1 MVRRRSHNHDQ
12 KRNGRWRKLAGAG
25 IAAAL
30 VVGGLSLM
38 PRADAATTV
47 KGPDPSAASV
57 NAATGPFAV
66 SRTTVGRGNGFG
78 GATIFFPTD
87 TSQGTFG
94 AVAIAPGF
102 TARQSS
108 ISWMGPRF
116 ASQGF
121 VVMTIDTNS
130 TSDNPTSRSRQLL
143 AALDFLTKQS
153 TVRTRVDPNRL
164 AVMGH
169 SMGGG
174 GTMEAAQARSSL
186 KAAIPLAG
194 WDTRKNFSSV
204 TVPTL
209 VIGAQRDTIAPVN
222 SHSKRFFSSLPAQ
235 TEKGYVELA
244 GGSHFTPNS
253 PNNVIASMSIS
264 WLKTFVDDDPRYEQ
278 FLCGSAPRGASAK
291 EVSCPL

>member
-1 MVRRRSHNHDQ
+1 MDNRPSPHRRLRA
-12 KRNGRWRKLAGAG
+12 LTAAGAAAAVIATG
-25 IAAAL
+25 IAL
-30 VVGGLSLM
+30 I

-47 KGPDPSAASV
+47 KGPAPSQQSVTAAQ
-57 NAATGPFAV
+57 GPFAT
-66 SRTTVGRGNGFG
+66 SRTTVPRGNGFG

-108 ISWMGPRF
+108 IAWMGPRF

-121 VVMTIDTNS
+121 VVMTIDTNT

-143 AALDFLTKQS
+143 AALDFLTKES
-153 TVRTRVDPNRL
+153 SVRARVDPNRL

-174 GTMEAAQARSSL
+174 GTMEAAASRSSI
-186 KAAIPLAG
+186 KAAIPLTG
-194 WDTRKNFSSV
+194 WDTKKNFSST

-235 TEKGYVELA
+235 TEKGYIELA
-244 GGSHFTPNS
+244 GGSHFTPNQ
-253 PNNVIASMSIS
+253 PNNVIASQSIS

-278 FLCGSAPRGASAK
+278 FLCSGSTSGTSAK
-291 EVSCPL
+291 QVSCPL